1 MNARRPTQD
10 VRCVLGGRNGA
21 PMAQHDNIL
30 LDPHRSISAL
40 LYAGDAVVQRDVRL
54 RPDAPARRQ
63 PHVDDEH
70 VRARLRHRVRVRD
83 GEHVRAGEEPE
94 LVRLADHVHLERVRH
109 ARLLQVLAERAVD
122 EADSGEILHAAEADV
137 LELSQEARHDAEWVR
152 ATHARHYARVLDDRD
167 DFVRLRASAA

>member
-40 LYAGDAVVQRDVRL
+40 LYARDTVVQRDVRL
-54 RPDAPARRQ
+54 RSDAPARRQ

-70 VRARLRHRVRVRD
+70 VRPSTRHRLRVSD
-83 GEHVRAGEEPE
+83 GEHVRGGEEAE
-94 LVRLADHVHLERVRH
+94 LVGLMDHVDLERVRH
-109 ARLLQVLAERAVD
+109 ARLLKVLAERAVD

-137 LELSQEARHDAEWVR
+137 LELSQEARHDAERVR

-167 DFVRLRASAA
+167 DFVRLCASAA